1 MGEIKKLNDKT
12 RPKAFKHRQIKEITL
27 NNLNNFYEARE
38 MVLNGFK
45 SKIFLTKS
53 REVGLFNT
61 DNSKLKVLTPKQMLQ
76 RLPIALAQ
84 VKAGN
89 NLENLLNE
97 IR

>member
-1 MGEIKKLNDKT
+1 M
-12 RPKAFKHRQIKEITL
+12 KEDTL
-27 NNLNNFYEARE
+27 GTLNNFYDARE

-53 REVGLFNT
+53 TGTGLFNT
-61 DNSKLKVLTPKQMLQ
+61 DNSKLKILSPKQMLQ

-89 NLENLLNE
+89 NSQNLLNE
-97 IR
+97 IKEIIYSLY